1 MANLKMEITRSS
13 FQRENERFEQDDG
26 DKMYECGKI

>member
-1 MANLKMEITRSS
+1 MEIRSTRSS